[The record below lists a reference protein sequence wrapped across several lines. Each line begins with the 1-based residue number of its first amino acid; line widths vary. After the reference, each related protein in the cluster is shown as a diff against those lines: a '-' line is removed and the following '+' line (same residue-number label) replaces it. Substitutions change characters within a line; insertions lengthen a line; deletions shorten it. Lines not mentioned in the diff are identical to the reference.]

1 MRCIKRLS
9 MSTEPLVKTFA
20 MLAIRPKSA
29 KSQVVAV
36 ILTRLMV
43 GIGLGISEQLVMN
56 HGDVFL

>member
-1 MRCIKRLS
+1 